1 MNVDS
6 LDAVVRKLR
15 SIGGIIDVWR
25 VEESDKKIIFELE
38 KNANEDAGL
47 AIGIEIS
54 NRGATLALQREFVVC
69 INHSPSLRH
78 PSKPILILAADQDI
92 LGEEVW
98 EEAKIAK
105 LRSDSNVMFLGNGFV
120 LFKDKMSRIG
130 ERRLRFEYEPEDF
143 PEIETIDG
151 VRDVV
156 SATISPAADIYV
168 KRKAN
173 WPSADPDTGTVLIG
187 FNSAA

>member
-1 MNVDS
+1 MIVDS

-15 SIGGIIDVWR
+15 SIAGIIDVCP
-25 VEESDKKIIFELE
+25 VEESDKKIILELE

-78 PSKPILILAADQDI
+78 PPKPILILAADQDI

-130 ERRLRFEYEPEDF
+130 ERRLRFEYEPEGF
-143 PEIETIDG
+143 PEIETIHG

-156 SATISPAADIYV
+156 SATMSPTADIYV

-173 WPSADPDTGTVLIG
+173 WPSADSDTGTVLIG

>member
-15 SIGGIIDVWR
+15 SIAGIIDVWR
-25 VEESDKKIIFELE
+25 VEESDKKIILELE

-78 PSKPILILAADQDI
+78 PAKPILILAADQDI

-105 LRSDSNVMFLGNGFV
+105 LRSDSNVMFLGNGFA

-130 ERRLRFEYEPEDF
+130 ERRLRFEYGPEGF
-143 PEIETIDG
+143 PEIETIHG

-156 SATISPAADIYV
+156 SATMSPAADIYV

-173 WPSADPDTGTVLIG
+173 WPSADPATGTVLIG